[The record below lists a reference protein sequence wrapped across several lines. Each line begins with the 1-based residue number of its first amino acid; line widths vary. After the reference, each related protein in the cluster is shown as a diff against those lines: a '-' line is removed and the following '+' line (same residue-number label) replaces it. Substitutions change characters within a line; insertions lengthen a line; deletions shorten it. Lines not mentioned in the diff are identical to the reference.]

1 MAQPGHCSHQRREQ
15 GSWPTSGLP
24 WVFQLLVTARGR
36 ATVMCSV
43 SLQHPW
49 GSSQEGPLV
58 LSCKLGVL
66 PLTPDL
72 GDVITRASPVT
83 GNHRGPVPVW
93 AACVLTRRG
102 G

>member
-49 GSSQEGPLV
+49 RSSQEGPLV
-58 LSCKLGVL
+58 LSCKLGFF
-66 PLTPDL
+66 P
-72 GDVITRASPVT
+72 
-83 GNHRGPVPVW
+83 
-93 AACVLTRRG
+93 
-102 G
+102 